1 MRIKHFG
8 SAALFLGLL
17 AGCGGGGGETPGA
30 AAVDPTAGIEDEGK
44 PAAAGAPA
52 AQAAAPKPIPKIDES
67 TIPAPGTPIARETYA
82 YAGGSRDPFASVLDG
97 GSTGPE
103 LADLDL
109 TSIYL
114 LSPPQTSVA
123 VLRDRLNG
131 KIYTVHEG
139 GRLGRMRISDI
150 RKLDVTFSID
160 DYGTTRQVTLT
171 LRKQEGNTP

>member
-1 MRIKHFG
+1 MRIRPLG
-8 SAALFLGLL
+8 SAALLLAVL
-17 AGCGGGGGETPGA
+17 AGCGGGGGDAPAATPN
-30 AAVDPTAGIEDEGK
+30 PTAGIDTEGQ
-44 PAAAGAPA
+44 PAVTAAKI
-52 AQAAAPKPIPKIDES
+52 AAPKPMPKIDES
-67 TIPAPGTPIARETYA
+67 SIPAPGTPISRESYA
-82 YAGGSRDPFASVLDG
+82 YAGGSRDPFKSVMDG

-109 TSIYL
+109 TSIYFMN
-114 LSPPQTSVA
+114 SPQSSVA

-131 KIYTVHEG
+131 KIYSVREG
-139 GRLGRMRISDI
+139 ERLGRMQIADI